1 MFSLLAQRGWMERLS
16 SVFNFPFQTSY
27 ILGWCWTTK
36 KPQMCHGI
44 LMEKTAAGRV
54 IVTPAVLAQL
64 SAMAMEEL
72 NEESADGLSQKV

>member
-1 MFSLLAQRGWMERLS
+1 MERLS

-27 ILGWCWTTK
+27 ILGCCWTTK